1 MNAKQA
7 MRLTDAELSERATA
21 VRQQIEAIRPYFVRS
36 LSDEQRIYRD
46 EFTRRQADKD
56 WLARKL
62 AQNPEA

>member
-1 MNAKQA
+1 MNAQQA

-46 EFTRRQADKD
+46 EFTRRQDNKD

-62 AQNPEA
+62 VQNPEA